1 MLDTSNAIRT
11 VYLNKL
17 NGFLTYDGKNV
28 PVYGNKVFKTV
39 PKRYVII
46 GDISEN
52 ANNNNHLFMSNID
65 VVIDIFAEQ
74 YMTYDNAV
82 VDDIASQI
90 LNILIPS
97 PAVVN
102 IGDANFE
109 IYPTARIASRYL
121 PLESGQNF
129 IARKIITISNLVN
142 QK

>member
-11 VYLNKL
+11 IYLNKL

-28 PVYGNKVFKTV
+28 PVYSNKVFKTV

-46 GDISEN
+46 GDISES